1 MKKTA
6 ELLVELVEIIQTLRG
21 PDGCPWDK
29 KQTPK
34 NVKEYLVEELYELL
48 EAIDGDDTKMIA
60 EEIGDLLF
68 MVLFLV
74 NLYDEKKAFTLGD
87 SLAGI
92 KKKMVHRHPHV
103 FGDISV
109 ESADEVKDNWQI
121 LKQKEG
127 KKAKTSF
134 LDGIPKNLPA
144 LSRAFYLTAK
154 AAEIGFDWNEP
165 KAVLKKVKEEVLE
178 LETVLESKEKEAIKD
193 EIGDSLFSIVNLSRH
208 LDIDPER
215 ALRGSNEKFFKRFA
229 YIEKKLTRQGK
240 SLKEATLEE
249 MDEIWEEGKEI
260 KKGGKAPK

>member
-34 NVKEYLVEELYELL
+34 NVEEYLVEELYELL
-48 EAIDGDDTKMIA
+48 EAIDRDDAKMIA

-103 FGDISV
+103 FGDITVS
-109 ESADEVKDNWQI
+109 SADEVKDNWQV
-121 LKQKEG
+121 LKEKEG
-127 KKAKTSF
+127 KKPKTSF
-134 LDGIPKNLPA
+134 LDGIPNNLPA
-144 LSRAFYLTAK
+144 LSRAFYLTSK
-154 AAEIGFDWNEP
+154 AAEVGFDWKDP
-165 KAVLKKVKEEVLE
+165 DAVLKKVKEEMLE
-178 LETVLESKEKEAIKD
+178 LETALDKKDTAALKE
-193 EIGDSLFSIVNLSRH
+193 EIGDTLFSLVNLSRH
-208 LDIDPER
+208 LDVDPER
-215 ALRGSNEKFFKRFA
+215 ALRGSNEKFFNRFS
-229 YIEKKLTRQGK
+229 YIEKQLIKQGK
-240 SLKEATLEE
+240 SLKGASLEE
-249 MDEIWEEGKEI
+249 MDAIWEEAKR
-260 KKGGKAPK
+260 KL

>member
-21 PDGCPWDK
+21 PNGCPWDK

-48 EAIDGDDTKMIA
+48 EAIDRDDEKMLA

-103 FGDISV
+103 FGDITVS
-109 ESADEVKDNWQI
+109 SADEVKDNWQV
-121 LKQKEG
+121 LKEKEG
-127 KKAKTSF
+127 KKPKTSF

-144 LSRAFYLTAK
+144 LSRAFYLTSK
-154 AAEIGFDWNEP
+154 AAEVGFDWKKP
-165 KAVLKKVKEEVLE
+165 GDVLKKVKEEVLE
-178 LETVLESKEKEAIKD
+178 LETALEKKEKEALKD
-193 EIGDSLFSIVNLSRH
+193 EIGDTLFSIVNLSRH
-208 LDIDPER
+208 LDIDPEL
-215 ALRGSNEKFFKRFA
+215 ALRGSNEKFLNRFS
-229 YIEKKLTRQGK
+229 YIEKQLARQKK
-240 SLKEATLEE
+240 SLKEASLEE
-249 MDEIWEEGKEI
+249 MDAIWEEA
-260 KKGGKAPK
+260 KKK